1 MPFRDIVGHR
11 RLLAL
16 LSRSIARDQ
25 LPPSLIFSGPS
36 GVGKRRVAIAVAQ
49 ALNCLRAVTG
59 GQWPVASK
67 AAGAV
72 GSGQWAV
79 GRRTAGAVA
88 RGQGPVAGNAAGVT
102 GTSPEPGAQSLPF
115 DACGECPA
123 CKRIERLTHPD
134 VRVIERPEDRAE
146 ILIGQIREVVELST
160 YRPFEGRRR
169 VVIIDD
175 AEDMAAPAQSALLK
189 SLEEPTPSSVFIL
202 VTSQPHAF
210 LPTIVSR
217 CPRLRF
223 GPLDVAEIAAILTRD
238 HAHAEAEARA
248 AAVVSGGSLGRALEI
263 ASGPFADVRATAW
276 QALRLAVDASSAPE
290 RLGGARVLAAGG
302 SSANLPG
309 HDRDALAVHLRVLAS
324 LVRDLAILS
333 TRAHGGVLANPDLTS
348 ELKSLAGSFRH
359 GRAVRAFAAVERA
372 AGALERNA
380 SPKVVADWLSLQL

>member
-11 RLLAL
+11 RLLSL
-16 LSRSIARDQ
+16 LSRSIARGQ

-49 ALNCLRAVTG
+49 SLNCL
-59 GQWPVASK
+59 K
-67 AAGAV
+67 AV

-79 GRRTAGAVA
+79 G
-88 RGQGPVAGNAAGVT
+88 
-102 GTSPEPGAQSLPF
+102 SLPL
-115 DACGECPA
+115 DACGECPS
-123 CKRIERLTHPD
+123 CKRIARLTHPD
-134 VRVIERPEDRAE
+134 VRLVERPEDRTE
-146 ILIGQIREVVELST
+146 ILIDQIREVVELST

-169 VVIIDD
+169 VVIIDN

-210 LPTIVSR
+210 LPTIRSR
-217 CPRLRF
+217 CPCLRF
-223 GPLDVAEIAAILTRD
+223 GPLDVAEIVEILTRD
-238 HAHAEAEARA
+238 HGHPEAEARA
-248 AAVVSGGSLGRALEI
+248 AAVVSGGSLGRALEM
-263 ASGPFADVRATAW
+263 ASGPFANVRATAW
-276 QALRLAVDASSAPE
+276 QALRLAVEATSPTE

-302 SSANLPG
+302 SSSNLPG
-309 HDRDALAVHLRVLAS
+309 HDRDVLAVHLRVLAS

-333 TRAHGGVLANPDLTS
+333 TRAHGDVLANPDLTS
-348 ELKSLAGSFRH
+348 ELKSLAGPFQH

-372 AGALERNA
+372 LGALERNA